1 MLQEHRNSI
10 FQLIKDNWNKLG
22 VWSELNSA
30 MRLVLPEPG
39 NEPDLRLDPGRWLV
53 LPGLCCQAA
62 GGRIEST
69 IEISAAWLL
78 LYTAA
83 HVVDTIEDEDLDP
96 LISKLGGSGAAIN
109 SANGLFLSAIL
120 QLQSMH
126 EKDIPEDLAANITTD
141 YLETILLMTSG
152 QHLDLTI
159 PQIDLYQWW
168 QIAEAK
174 SGGFFSLACRAGA
187 RLGTSDSQK
196 VKSFSEYGFHL
207 GLMLQILDDLEDFQL
222 LLESKE
228 GASRISLARSLA
240 AAYASDVLPDETKD
254 EFIQLARSDS
264 PQKGM
269 GDKLIGMLDDCGAG
283 LYMLTELEKHFDL
296 GMASLVEAQPA
307 SPAGEKLEGIIR
319 ALKLN

>member
-1 MLQEHRNSI
+1 
-10 FQLIKDNWNKLG
+10 
-22 VWSELNSA
+22 
-30 MRLVLPEPG
+30 MRLVLPDPG
-39 NEPDLRLDPGRWLV
+39 DEIDSRRNPGRWV
-53 LPGLCCQAA
+53 SLPGLCCQAA

-83 HVVDTIEDEDLDP
+83 HVVDTVEDEDLDP

-109 SANGLFLSAIL
+109 TANGLFLSAIL
-120 QLQSMH
+120 HLQSMPN
-126 EKDIPEDLAANITTD
+126 KDVPEELAAKITTD

-159 PQIDLYQWW
+159 PQIDLNQWW

-174 SGGFFSLACRAGA
+174 SGGFFSLACRAGS

-228 GASRISLARSLA
+228 NASRITLDRSLA
-240 AAYASDVLPDETKD
+240 AVYASDVLPDTTKD
-254 EFIQLARSDS
+254 ELKQLVHPGSSRT
-264 PQKGM
+264 GEL
-269 GDKLIGMLDDCGAG
+269 DKLIGILDDCGAG
-283 LYMLTELEKHFDL
+283 LYMVAELEKHYDL
-296 GMASLVEAQPA
+296 GLACLSEADPL
-307 SPAGEKLEGIIR
+307 SPAGEELESMIR
-319 ALKLN
+319 DLKFN